1 MCCALFYA
9 LSPISTLC
17 KIAALGQ
24 RCPARS
30 SALLTPLRQGAGHRR
45 MAGVPE
51 PSKAKGLPDARKT
64 KPETLCLYPAYGRKS
79 KSPEE
84 KSGHLP
90 APNQDHV
97 DRPKT
102 TKKKTKVGMHWLGPS
117 RSSPPGFATKNLHP
131 TGSIFYCKNLDRPAM
146 QPVNRLSFFLFFLLG
161 KCL

>member
-17 KIAALGQ
+17 KIAALDP
-24 RCPARS
+24 RCPARY
-30 SALLTPLRQGAGHRR
+30 SALLTPFRQGAGHRR

-51 PSKAKGLPDARKT
+51 PRKANGLPTRKPT
-64 KPETLCLYPAYGRKS
+64 QTPLTLPGIRQES

-102 TKKKTKVGMHWLGPS
+102 TKKKTKVGLHWLGPS
-117 RSSPPGFATKNLHP
+117 RSSPTGFAIKNLHP
-131 TGSIFYCKNLDRPAM
+131 TGSIFYCKNLDRPAI
-146 QPVNRLSFFLFFLLG
+146 QPVKQLSFFLFFLLR